1 MREVQNLKEEK
12 ELLKQESARLHGKVT
27 ALGSENK
34 ILRSRIDMV
43 GLQGLEGD
51 LQRIL
56 DRLRSA
62 MGGEIIALNGE
73 VAADVTKHVR
83 NNRVINEVTD
93 GDGADKDSH
102 SSFKTSITGFTNLSE
117 FEAGSHMSSHLKHL
131 EMHYRQRARLS
142 DASRGDLDD
151 ENIEL
156 EPIPDSP
163 VDAVNGA
170 GEDGTHPHANGIPVV
185 SVNGAT
191 TGHRAANRDE
201 HAGNG
206 FAMSI

>member
-1 MREVQNLKEEK
+1 M
-12 ELLKQESARLHGKVT
+12 
-27 ALGSENK
+27 
-34 ILRSRIDMV
+34 
-43 GLQGLEGD
+43 
-51 LQRIL
+51 
-56 DRLRSA
+56 
-62 MGGEIIALNGE
+62 
-73 VAADVTKHVR
+73 TKHVR

-131 EMHYRQRARLS
+131 EMRYRARLS